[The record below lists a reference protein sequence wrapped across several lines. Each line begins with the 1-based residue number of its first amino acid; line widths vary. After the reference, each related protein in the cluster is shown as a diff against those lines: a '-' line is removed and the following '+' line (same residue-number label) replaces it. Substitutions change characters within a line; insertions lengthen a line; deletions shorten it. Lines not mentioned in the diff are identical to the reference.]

1 MMGNRKQPFGYK
13 MSLGEI
19 VIQESEAKLVQE
31 IFLRYIAGE
40 SLNELTESL
49 RQQDIPYDE
58 GRLWNKNMVARILAD
73 TRYTGE
79 KGYPKL
85 IDEEQL
91 IAANEKRSNKPQL
104 PKKTEAQKVLRRLC
118 GTPPSEQVEQ
128 SVTDLLNGLANC
140 PDRIR
145 HQRSP
150 TPATHSKTQE
160 ALDNTLEQ
168 QPIDEDSAK
177 VLILRLAAEQYAA
190 LGNEEYETNR
200 LRRLFSAFECVAELN
215 ADLLKNTVS
224 EVLVTRQ
231 NVKLRLKKW
240 PNHRKERPAM
250 KDDAPRVIKIP
261 AKPETTRQAEARRQL
276 RVAAYCRVSTKEED
290 QANSYEVQ
298 KEYYTDKIMSN
309 TAWTM
314 AGIFADKGITGTSA
328 KKREDFMRMI
338 RHCRQKKID
347 VILTKSVSR
356 FSRNT
361 VDCLYYIRALKQ
373 LGIAVIFEK
382 ENINSL
388 EEDSELR
395 ITLSG
400 AFAQSESESIS
411 ANVTWGKRRAMEA
424 GKVSI
429 QYKKLYGYRKGE
441 DGQPEIIP
449 EQAEIVRWLY
459 ERYLT
464 GASLRMIKDEL
475 EQQGVKC
482 FEDSPEWTISRI
494 RSILQNEKYCGDVL
508 MQKTFRQDF
517 INRKAIKNTGQLPM
531 YLIENH
537 HEGIVS
543 REKYDAVQAEMAR
556 RNAAKSP
563 SKNAV
568 TGMASYASKYA
579 LSERLVCGE
588 CGTLYRR
595 CTWTRNGEKRV
606 VWRCVSRLDY
616 GKKYCH
622 NSPTLDE
629 APLQQAILAVLNTA
643 MADKN
648 SLIRQITAA
657 METELIPFPGGTMSL
672 GDIEC
677 RLRVLEQQFQT
688 LLEKATDDPA
698 AYGGQFKEI
707 LDEQTFL
714 KEKRSVILANNNE
727 QTKANQRIMDAAQTL
742 ENASPYITEWDESAV
757 RQLVETVKILSKDE
771 VAVTLKGGIE
781 ICQKIMY

>member
-1 MMGNRKQPFGYK
+1 
-13 MSLGEI
+13 
-19 VIQESEAKLVQE
+19 
-31 IFLRYIAGE
+31 
-40 SLNELTESL
+40 
-49 RQQDIPYDE
+49 
-58 GRLWNKNMVARILAD
+58 
-73 TRYTGE
+73 
-79 KGYPKL
+79 
-85 IDEEQL
+85 
-91 IAANEKRSNKPQL
+91 
-104 PKKTEAQKVLRRLC
+104 
-118 GTPPSEQVEQ
+118 
-128 SVTDLLNGLANC
+128 
-140 PDRIR
+140 
-145 HQRSP
+145 
-150 TPATHSKTQE
+150 
-160 ALDNTLEQ
+160 
-168 QPIDEDSAK
+168 
-177 VLILRLAAEQYAA
+177 
-190 LGNEEYETNR
+190 
-200 LRRLFSAFECVAELN
+200 
-215 ADLLKNTVS
+215 
-224 EVLVTRQ
+224 
-231 NVKLRLKKW
+231 
-240 PNHRKERPAM
+240 M

-261 AKPETTRQAEARRQL
+261 AKPEATHQAEARRQL

-314 AGIFADKGITGTSA
+314 AGIFVDKGITGTSA

-508 MQKTFRQDF
+508 MQKTFRRDF

-629 APLQQAILAVLNTA
+629 APLQQAILAALNKA

-648 SLIRQITAA
+648 SLIRQITDA
-657 METELIPFPGGTMSL
+657 METEIIPFPGGTMSL
-672 GDIEC
+672 GDIER
-677 RLRVLEQQFQT
+677 RLRELEQQFQT
-688 LLEKATDDPA
+688 LLEKAADDPA

-707 LDEQTFL
+707 LDEQTLL
-714 KEKRSVILANNNE
+714 KERRSGILADNKE
-727 QTKANQRIMDAAQTL
+727 QAKANQRIMDAAQTL
-742 ENASPYITEWDESAV
+742 KNASPHITEWDESAV
-757 RQLVETVKILSKDE
+757 RQLVEIVKVLSKDE
-771 VAVTLKGGIE
+771 IAVTLKGGIE

>member
-1 MMGNRKQPFGYK
+1 M
-13 MSLGEI
+13 
-19 VIQESEAKLVQE
+19 
-31 IFLRYIAGE
+31 
-40 SLNELTESL
+40 
-49 RQQDIPYDE
+49 
-58 GRLWNKNMVARILAD
+58 
-73 TRYTGE
+73 
-79 KGYPKL
+79 
-85 IDEEQL
+85 
-91 IAANEKRSNKPQL
+91 
-104 PKKTEAQKVLRRLC
+104 
-118 GTPPSEQVEQ
+118 
-128 SVTDLLNGLANC
+128 
-140 PDRIR
+140 
-145 HQRSP
+145 
-150 TPATHSKTQE
+150 
-160 ALDNTLEQ
+160 
-168 QPIDEDSAK
+168 
-177 VLILRLAAEQYAA
+177 
-190 LGNEEYETNR
+190 
-200 LRRLFSAFECVAELN
+200 
-215 ADLLKNTVS
+215 
-224 EVLVTRQ
+224 
-231 NVKLRLKKW
+231 
-240 PNHRKERPAM
+240 KE
-250 KDDAPRVIKIP
+250 DAPRVIKIP
-261 AKPETTRQAEARRQL
+261 AKPEATRQAEARRQL

-361 VDCLYYIRALKQ
+361 VDCLYYLRALKQ

-429 QYKKLYGYRKGE
+429 QYKKLYGY
-441 DGQPEIIP
+441 
-449 EQAEIVRWLY
+449 
-459 ERYLT
+459 
-464 GASLRMIKDEL
+464 
-475 EQQGVKC
+475 
-482 FEDSPEWTISRI
+482 
-494 RSILQNEKYCGDVL
+494 
-508 MQKTFRQDF
+508 
-517 INRKAIKNTGQLPM
+517 
-531 YLIENH
+531 
-537 HEGIVS
+537 
-543 REKYDAVQAEMAR
+543 
-556 RNAAKSP
+556 
-563 SKNAV
+563 
-568 TGMASYASKYA
+568 ASKYA

-595 CTWTRNGEKRV
+595 CTWTRNGEKRI

-629 APLQQAILAVLNTA
+629 APLQQAILAALNTA

-648 SLIRQITAA
+648 SLIRQITDA
-657 METELIPFPGGTMSL
+657 METEIIPFPGGMMSL
-672 GDIEC
+672 GDIER
-677 RLRVLEQQFQT
+677 RLRELEQQFQT
-688 LLEKATDDPA
+688 LLEKAADDPA

-707 LDEQTFL
+707 LDEQTLL
-714 KEKRSVILANNNE
+714 KGRRSGILADNKE
-727 QTKANQRIMDAAQTL
+727 QAKANQRIMDAAQTL

-781 ICQKIMY
+781 LCQKIMY

>member
-1 MMGNRKQPFGYK
+1 M
-13 MSLGEI
+13 
-19 VIQESEAKLVQE
+19 
-31 IFLRYIAGE
+31 
-40 SLNELTESL
+40 
-49 RQQDIPYDE
+49 
-58 GRLWNKNMVARILAD
+58 
-73 TRYTGE
+73 
-79 KGYPKL
+79 
-85 IDEEQL
+85 
-91 IAANEKRSNKPQL
+91 
-104 PKKTEAQKVLRRLC
+104 
-118 GTPPSEQVEQ
+118 
-128 SVTDLLNGLANC
+128 
-140 PDRIR
+140 
-145 HQRSP
+145 
-150 TPATHSKTQE
+150 
-160 ALDNTLEQ
+160 
-168 QPIDEDSAK
+168 
-177 VLILRLAAEQYAA
+177 
-190 LGNEEYETNR
+190 
-200 LRRLFSAFECVAELN
+200 
-215 ADLLKNTVS
+215 
-224 EVLVTRQ
+224 
-231 NVKLRLKKW
+231 
-240 PNHRKERPAM
+240 KE
-250 KDDAPRVIKIP
+250 DAPRVIKIP
-261 AKPETTRQAEARRQL
+261 AKPEATRQAEARRQL

-657 METELIPFPGGTMSL
+657 METELIPFPGSTMSL

-714 KEKRSVILANNNE
+714 KKKRSVILANNNE
-727 QTKANQRIMDAAQTL
+727 QAKANQRIMDAAQTL
-742 ENASPYITEWDESAV
+742 ENASLHITEWDESAV